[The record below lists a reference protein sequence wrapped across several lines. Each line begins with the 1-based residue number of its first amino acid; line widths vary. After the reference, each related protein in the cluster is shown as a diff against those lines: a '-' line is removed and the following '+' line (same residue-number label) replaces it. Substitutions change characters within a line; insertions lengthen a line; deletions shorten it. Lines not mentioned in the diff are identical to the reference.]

1 MQSIYSKDQI
11 QILKSAM
18 GKNDE
23 DLYDHLEK
31 TGIFTNEVVGRINI
45 SKEAIEALSEISI
58 NENLLKE
65 IIVLQG
71 FNHDLGKLDRWFQNK
86 LRGAD
91 YWDGLCDCKS
101 FKGEL
106 IKLKKKFGGDFREE
120 FIKSSE
126 DIRELEKKIEC
137 NEESDFSP
145 GSIKCFIRNELCPM
159 RPHALF
165 SLPLVKKSLETFL
178 DNDPTINPTAK
189 KILIY
194 VSLLSVATH
203 HSDYHPDLYA
213 SYQVDEALYEG
224 LDFRSSESYQLLKDA
239 YNFVGKLKP
248 SLLRYLYVLFNGT
261 LRMSDWSASGNLPFK
276 EVLLEK
282 NELKFRVNNFISTKF
297 GDLRDYQ
304 QFISN
309 FDFKSSG
316 HLKLPT
322 GDGKTET
329 ALLANLTANK
339 LIYTLPTITTIESMR
354 HRFEDYYFD
363 KNTVSFS
370 HHLLFLSLYKEGR
383 INEKVSH
390 KYFMKKAVVTSI
402 DRILLSLMNC
412 KNYPLLEI
420 SLNNSY
426 MVVDEIHSYSP
437 YTLSLI
443 LNALEYLQK
452 YHNTKILVMSATL
465 PSLIEKELH
474 KRLNSVEILPENM
487 VKRRY
492 TSKKRV
498 KLEYKEENLE
508 NYINEIIKLFKA
520 GQKILVIFNTVN
532 RAVKMYN
539 ALKNRRN
546 IEFKRHILLLHSRFN
561 QSDREEKNE
570 FLETLKKVKFEKK
583 PFILVSTQVVEVSL
597 DIDFDV
603 MYTEISPFDS
613 LVQRCGRIN
622 RKGEKGVRNVFIF
635 DIENNLPYEKSQIEE
650 TKSILENFKNINE
663 WEFIE
668 ANNKYYNSLEDEYT
682 KEFGRNGLS
691 DFLERISRSKFG
703 DMISTRDSFL
713 SIPVIPAGANLE
725 TYTQIKELIDNW
737 NSLEFS
743 ERRDARITIMKKIV
757 NVPIYTAKKLK
768 PEPMDDFG
776 FTFIQSGYN
785 SEVGIIPIKNTMIW

>member
-1 MQSIYSKDQI
+1 MKSIYSKDQV

-18 GKNDE
+18 GKNNE
-23 DLYDHLEK
+23 NLYDHLEK
-31 TGIFTNEVVGRINI
+31 TGKFTNEVVNRINI
-45 SKEAIEALSEISI
+45 SKEVIEALSEISV
-58 NENLLKE
+58 NETLLKKV
-65 IIVLQG
+65 IVFQS
-71 FNHDLGKLDRWFQNK
+71 FTHDLGKLDRWFQNK

-91 YWDGLCDCKS
+91 YWDGLYDCKA
-101 FKGEL
+101 FKGE
-106 IKLKKKFGGDFREE
+106 IINLKKDFRGNFRDE
-120 FIKSSE
+120 FIKSAE
-126 DIRELEKKIEC
+126 DIQELEKKIKH
-137 NEESDFSP
+137 NENDFSR
-145 GSIKCFIRNELCPM
+145 GSIKCFIKNELCPM

-178 DNDPTINPTAK
+178 DNHFTINPTAK
-189 KILIY
+189 KLLISL
-194 VSLLSVATH
+194 SLLSVATH
-203 HSDYHPDLYA
+203 HSDYHPDLYV
-213 SYQVDEALYEG
+213 SYQFDEALYEG
-224 LDFRSSESYQLLKDA
+224 LDFKSDESYQILKDA
-239 YNFVGKLKP
+239 YNFIKRLSP
-248 SLLRYLYVLFNGT
+248 SLQRYLYVLFNGT
-261 LRMSDWSASGNLPFK
+261 LRMSDWTASGNLPVK
-276 EVLLEK
+276 DVLLEK
-282 NELKFRVNNFISTKF
+282 NELKFRVDNFISTKF
-297 GDLRDYQ
+297 GCLRDYQ
-304 QFISN
+304 QFASDFN
-309 FDFKSSG
+309 FKSSG

-329 ALLANLTANK
+329 ALLTNLTANK

-354 HRFEDYYFD
+354 HRFENYYFD
-363 KNTVSFS
+363 KDTVSFS

-443 LNALEYLQK
+443 LNALEYLRK

-465 PSLIEKELH
+465 PSLIEKELY
-474 KRLNSVEILPENM
+474 KRLNSVEILPEDM
-487 VKRRY
+487 VKMRY

-498 KLEYKEENLE
+498 KLEYKDENIE
-508 NYINEIIKLFKA
+508 SYINEIIKSFKD
-520 GQKILVIFNTVN
+520 GQKVLVIFNTVN
-532 RAVKMYN
+532 RAVEMYN
-539 ALKNRRN
+539 ALKNSQN
-546 IEFKRHILLLHSRFN
+546 IEYGRDILLLHSRFN
-561 QSDREEKNE
+561 QGDREEKNE
-570 FLETLKKVKFEKK
+570 FLETFNELKFEKK

-635 DIENNLPYEKSQIEE
+635 DIENALPYEKSQIEE
-650 TKSILENFKNINE
+650 TKTILENFENINE

-668 ANNKYYNSLEDEYT
+668 ANNKYYNSLEDEYY
-682 KEFGRNGLS
+682 KEFGRNGLF
-691 DFLERISRSKFG
+691 DFLKSISRSKFG

-713 SIPVIPAGANLE
+713 SMPVIPSGTNLE
-725 TYTQIKELIDNW
+725 IYTQIKEFIDNW
-737 NSLEFS
+737 NSLEFT
-743 ERRDARITIMKKIV
+743 ERRDARITIMKNIV
-757 NVPIYTAKKLK
+757 NVPIYTVKELK

-785 SEVGIIPIKNTMIW
+785 SEVGIIPIKDAMIW